1 MAEVRIR
8 NLPDDIKMMLKEE
21 AARQGQNL
29 EAYLREVLSEQAL
42 RKRRAWAD
50 QLRAMRQELFEKYGM
65 FSDSAVLIREERDER
80 G

>member
-8 NLPDDIKMMLKEE
+8 NLPDDVKMMLKEE

-65 FSDSAVLIREERDER
+65 FSDSAALIREERDER